1 MGKCVSVSENS
12 LNAALRQVKSRKI
25 STNSNL
31 LTNSWLTSLL
41 THVLNDFMR
50 DELVKT

>member
-25 STNSNL
+25 STNSNFA
-31 LTNSWLTSLL
+31 NSWLTSLL